1 MQINA
6 RGEPRSPT
14 HCGGA
19 CAILVDMYEALSNFL
34 ISLSEHRLLWA
45 FFVLGTMIVSS
56 LTLYG
61 FWEMVLRIPRL
72 LVQPQTGR
80 G

>member
-1 MQINA
+1 
-6 RGEPRSPT
+6 
-14 HCGGA
+14 
-19 CAILVDMYEALSNFL
+19 MYEELSNFL

-45 FFVLGTMIVSS
+45 FTVLGTMVVSS

-72 LVQPQTGR
+72 LVQMHKGR
-80 G
+80 A